1 MKFSKRNLSGKQK
14 LALGLLFIVPLL
26 VVVGKWSVLPTS
38 GFFLHVFSLAG
49 IPENMQ
55 NRVAYILFVPFGATL
70 VVFFRLVLGI
80 RLLGP
85 FRSILI
91 AVAFQITGVLFGLIF
106 LVAVISIVVVI
117 RPFVKAIRLPYF
129 ARVSVILS
137 AVASVMIIAL
147 LSSAWL
153 GIEWLSRV
161 VYFPIVVL
169 CLTGE
174 GFARTL
180 SREGVRSAL
189 WRGTMTALVAVLITL
204 LSQINGFRSLF
215 LYFPE
220 LLIVQIGC
228 IVAIAEFFD
237 LRLLAWLNPPAAK
250 KRSSRRAKKVRSAVK
265 KADNKSTLKTAPYPS

>member
-1 MKFSKRNLSGKQK
+1 MKFSKGNLSGKHK

-26 VVVGKWSVLPTS
+26 VMVGKWSVLPTS
-38 GFFLHVFSLAG
+38 GFFLHIFSLAD

-117 RPFVKAIRLPYF
+117 RPFVKAIRVPYF

-137 AVASVMIIAL
+137 AVASIMIIAL
-147 LSSAWL
+147 LSSEWL
-153 GIEWLSRV
+153 DIEWLSRV

-204 LSQINGFRSLF
+204 LSQINGFRNLF

-250 KRSSRRAKKVRSAVK
+250 KRSPRRAKKVKSAVK
-265 KADNKSTLKTAPYPS
+265 KADSKSTLKTAPYPS